1 MDEGSKLRKPIARE
15 GGLLSVIVL
24 AYHSDDKLDCVVKE
38 LETCMGLAE
47 IPYELIIIDDGSTDD
62 TFRNAQKL
70 ERLHSNVFAYR
81 LSRNYTSHYAAFAG
95 LTVVKGACTALIP
108 DDGQQPYE
116 TLVEAYRLWLNGAS
130 IVFPYREKREESW
143 LVKFW
148 SLLFYRLLNVGAEVK
163 VPRLGL
169 DTWFVDREV
178 VDIVNDRVS
187 PIRTTTVSE
196 ILRLGFSP
204 EFLPYTRK
212 TREGR
217 SRWSWRNKLRL
228 AADWF
233 FSTSDILI
241 KMIIWGGFSA
251 LAISLMVTVT
261 YGVMYV
267 ANMEIGSVLHENP
280 GWTSLFVMSCLSLGL
295 LLLASAINAQ
305 YLLRVYDEVK
315 GRPGY
320 LIRQDERNF

>member
-1 MDEGSKLRKPIARE
+1 MDDDVLNTGLTSRRA
-15 GGLLSVIVL
+15 GLLSVIVL
-24 AYHSDDKLDCVVKE
+24 AYHSGDKLDRVVEE
-38 LETCMGLAE
+38 LANCMVSND
-47 IPYELIIIDDGSTDD
+47 IPYELVIIDDGSTDE
-62 TFRNAQKL
+62 TFRNARQL
-70 ERLHSNVFAYR
+70 ESTHEVVRAFR

-95 LTVVKGACTALIP
+95 LTVAKGDCVALIP

-116 TLVEAYRLWLNGAS
+116 TLVEAYRLWESGS
-130 IVFPYREKREESW
+130 YIVFPFREKREESW
-143 LVKFW
+143 IVKFW

-178 VDIVNDRVS
+178 VDIVNERIS

-196 ILRLGFSP
+196 ILRLGFDP
-204 EFLPYTRK
+204 VFLPYIRK

-217 SRWSWRNKLRL
+217 SRWSWRKKLRL

-241 KMIIWGGFSA
+241 KLIIWGGFAA
-251 LAISLMVTVT
+251 LGISMAVSMT
-261 YGVMYV
+261 YVVMYV
-267 ANMEIGSVLHENP
+267 GNLETGSVLHDNP
-280 GWTSLFVMSCLSLGL
+280 GWTSLFILSCLSLGL

-315 GRPGY
+315 GRPGFI
-320 LIRQDERNF
+320 LRK

>member
-1 MDEGSKLRKPIARE
+1 MSDDAPVERMTPRRD
-15 GGLLSVIVL
+15 GLLSVIVL
-24 AYHSDDKLDCVVKE
+24 AYHSGNKLERVVQE
-38 LETCMGLAE
+38 LGECMRSNS
-47 IPYELIIIDDGSTDD
+47 IPYELVIIDDGSTDD
-62 TFRNAQKL
+62 TFRNANQL
-70 ERLHSNVFAYR
+70 ERAHDVVSAFR

-95 LTVVKGACTALIP
+95 LTVAKGGCVALIP

-116 TLVEAYRLWLNGAS
+116 TLVQAYKLWQDGAS
-130 IVFPYREKREESW
+130 VVFPYREKREESW

-178 VDIVNDRVS
+178 VDIVNERIS

-196 ILRLGFSP
+196 ILRLGFDP
-204 EFLPYTRK
+204 VFLPYTRK
-212 TREGR
+212 SREGR
-217 SRWSWRNKLRL
+217 SRWSWKKKLRL

-241 KMIIWGGFSA
+241 KLIIWGGFLA
-251 LAISLMVTVT
+251 LGISLAVTLIYV
-261 YGVMYV
+261 VMYV
-267 ANMEIGSVLHENP
+267 GNLESGSVLHDNP
-280 GWTSLFVMSCLSLGL
+280 GWTSLFILSCLSLGL

-315 GRPGY
+315 GRPGF
-320 LIRQDERNF
+320 LIRKE

>member
-1 MDEGSKLRKPIARE
+1 MGDDVATVDLPERA

-24 AYHSDDKLDCVVKE
+24 AYHSGDKLERVVKE
-38 LETCMGLAE
+38 LGKCMDAQS
-47 IPYELIIIDDGSTDD
+47 IPYEVVFIDDGSTDD
-62 TFRNAQKL
+62 TFRNAQDL
-70 ERLHSNVFAYR
+70 EVAHKVVRSYR

-95 LTVVKGACTALIP
+95 LTVAKGDCIALIP

-116 TLVEAYRLWLNGAS
+116 TLVKAYKLWQSGES

-148 SLLFYRLLNVGAEVK
+148 SLLFYRLLNVGAEVR

-169 DTWFVDREV
+169 DTWFIDREV
-178 VDIVNDRVS
+178 ADVINERIS

-196 ILRLGFSP
+196 ILRLGFDP
-204 EFLPYTRK
+204 VFLPYTRK

-217 SRWSWRNKLRL
+217 SRWSWRKKLRL

-241 KMIIWGGFSA
+241 KLIIWGGFAA
-251 LAISLMVTVT
+251 LTLSLIVTMV
-261 YGVMYV
+261 YIVMYF
-267 ANMEIGSVLHENP
+267 ADLEAGSVLHQNP

-315 GRPGY
+315 GRPGF
-320 LIRQDERNF
+320 IIKKK

>member
-1 MDEGSKLRKPIARE
+1 MDVDSLKKVEFERQ
-15 GGLLSVIVL
+15 GGLMSVIVL
-24 AYHSDDKLDCVVKE
+24 AYHSDDKLERVVSD
-38 LETCMGLAE
+38 LEKCMAPQA
-47 IPYELIIIDDGSTDD
+47 IPYELVIIDDGSADD
-62 TFRNAQKL
+62 TFRNAQHL
-70 ERLHSNVFAYR
+70 ERTHEVVRAFR

-95 LTVVKGACTALIP
+95 LTVVKGDCVALIP

-116 TLVEAYRLWLNGAS
+116 TLVEAYRLWESGSS
-130 IVFPYREKREESW
+130 IVFPYRKKREESW
-143 LVKFW
+143 VVKFW

-178 VDIVNDRVS
+178 VDIVNERIS

-196 ILRLGFSP
+196 ILRLGFDP
-204 EFLPYTRK
+204 VFLPYTRK

-217 SRWSWRNKLRL
+217 SRWSWRKKMRL

-241 KMIIWGGFSA
+241 KMIIWGGFAA
-251 LAISLMVTVT
+251 LAISLVVTLIYV
-261 YGVMYV
+261 VMYI
-267 ANMEIGSVLHENP
+267 ANLEAGSVLHENP
-280 GWTSLFVMSCLSLGL
+280 GWTSLFIMSCLSLGL

-315 GRPGY
+315 GRPGFI
-320 LIRQDERNF
+320 LRKHEG